1 MIARV
6 LKGSNTIKGSGH
18 WYTDLTFPICKV
30 DIPQQRIMGNVK
42 RASDYHTE
50 DGLAALDSVSRT
62 LCHQSILIKG
72 ACSVKSR
79 HVKVLVHQHMTKVEV
94 WHFLL

>member
-6 LKGSNTIKGSGH
+6 LKGSNTIKGSGN

-30 DIPQQRIMGNVK
+30 DIPQQCIMGNVK

-50 DGLAALDSVSRT
+50 YGLAALDSVSRT
-62 LCHQSILIKG
+62 LWHQSILSDFDEKG
-72 ACSVKSR
+72 GLFC
-79 HVKVLVHQHMTKVEV
+79 
-94 WHFLL
+94 